1 MANRFS
7 IGRAGAAL
15 QLTLALC
22 AAVALGLAMNLASQ
36 TVRAQD
42 ERALWSELAR
52 AYVEGGEG
60 EPDFA
65 TMSLAVEA
73 GDVSVLTRTAA
84 SLRTFDASHIATAR
98 FNARE
103 RRCLAEAVFYEAR
116 SENIYGRL
124 AVAEVVLNRVAHR
137 AYPNTICE
145 VVYQGSERV
154 TGCQFTFTCDGS
166 MARAPY
172 GRGWIE
178 AQKIAEHALMGF
190 ARPVTRRATHYHT
203 IAVDP
208 HWNDSLVRTRKIGT
222 HIFYRFPNRTERRML
237 LGDREA

>member
-1 MANRFS
+1 MS
-7 IGRAGAAL
+7 ILAKSAWAGRALMTAV
-15 QLTLALC
+15 ALC
-22 AAVALGLAMNLASQ
+22 AVVALGLTVNLASQ
-36 TVRAQD
+36 TVAAQD

-52 AYVEGGEG
+52 TYVENGEG
-60 EPDFA
+60 EPAFA
-65 TMSLAVEA
+65 TMSLAVE
-73 GDVSVLTRTAA
+73 GDAVAVLTRTAS

-124 AVAEVVLNRVAHR
+124 AVAEVVLNRVGHR

-145 VVYQGSERV
+145 AVYQGAERV

-172 GRGWIE
+172 GHGWVE
-178 AQKIAEHALMGF
+178 AQKVAEHALMGF

-222 HIFYRFPNRTERRML
+222 HIFYRFPSRTERRML

>member
-1 MANRFS
+1 MFDRFN
-7 IGRAGAAL
+7 IERAVPAL
-15 QLTLALC
+15 QGMIALC
-22 AAVALGLAMNLASQ
+22 AVAALGLTVNLAADAA
-36 TVRAQD
+36 RAQD

-52 AYVEGGEG
+52 AYVETGEG
-60 EPDFA
+60 EADFA
-65 TMSLAVEA
+65 TMSLSVE
-73 GDVSVLTRTAA
+73 GGEVDVLTRTAA
-84 SLRTFDASHIATAR
+84 SLRTFDASHIASAR

-172 GRGWIE
+172 GRGWLE
-178 AQKIAEHALMGF
+178 AQKVAEHALMGF